1 MKLVLQRVVS
11 SSVWVDCAE
20 VSRISQ
26 GITVLLG
33 VEKGDSQ
40 KSAFYLAGKVV
51 NLRIFPDENGKMN
64 RSCLE
69 IGGEILV
76 VSQFTLAGD
85 CSRGQRPGFDRAAE
99 PCNAETLYRF
109 FIRELKQTGLK
120 VAVGVFG
127 ADMRVD
133 IQNDGPATFI
143 LER

>member
-99 PCNAETLYRF
+99 PCNAENLYRF